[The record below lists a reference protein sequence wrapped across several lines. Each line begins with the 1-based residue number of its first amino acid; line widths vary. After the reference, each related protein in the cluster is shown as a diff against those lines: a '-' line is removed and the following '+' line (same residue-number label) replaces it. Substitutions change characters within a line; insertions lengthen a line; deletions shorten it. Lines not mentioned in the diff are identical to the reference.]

1 MTAPIVGLTGGI
13 ACGKSAAA
21 NRFRA
26 LGIEVVDADQVARD
40 LVEPGTEGLDEIVT
54 AFGREVLRDDGAL
67 DREKLGACVFGD
79 DAARATLNGI
89 LHPRI
94 AAESGA
100 RLAKAAE
107 TDAPYAIYDAA
118 LLVENGSYRM
128 FAGLVVVTCDEKT
141 QRARLVARNGYSP
154 EEARARIRAQMPL
167 AEKVA
172 VADYVIDNRGT
183 MADLDREVTRV
194 HDALV
199 ARFAAGST
207 RKDAET
213 KR

>member
-21 NRFRA
+21 ERFRA
-26 LGIEVVDADQVARD
+26 LGIDVVDADQVARD
-40 LVEPGTEGLDEIVT
+40 LVEPGTEGLSEIVT
-54 AFGREVLRDDGAL
+54 AFGHEVLRDDGTL
-67 DREKLGACVFGD
+67 DREKLGARVFGD
-79 DAARATLNGI
+79 DAARARLNGI

-94 AAESGA
+94 AAESGT
-100 RLAKAAE
+100 RLAKAAA

-128 FAGLVVVTCDEKT
+128 FAGLVVVTCDEET
-141 QRARLVARNGYSP
+141 QRARLMARNGYSA
-154 EEARARIRAQMPL
+154 EEAQARIRAQMPL
-167 AEKVA
+167 TEKVA

-194 HDALV
+194 HAALV
-199 ARFAAGST
+199 ARFGAGAT